1 MQGSEER
8 LLLHR
13 GLWPVILA
21 EFSTSVFWVQ
31 TSASI
36 SVIFMV
42 FCLSTRLAECSV
54 NSEISHGACK
64 LAQTSQIIK
73 KKKKKLLFQAHVAY
87 DTLLR
92 KNPSRVIMC

>member
-21 EFSTSVFWVQ
+21 EFSTSIFWVQ

-54 NSEISHGACK
+54 NPEISRGACK
-64 LAQTSQIIK
+64 LARTSQIIK
-73 KKKKKLLFQAHVAY
+73 KKKKNSCF
-87 DTLLR
+87 
-92 KNPSRVIMC
+92 KNT

>member
-21 EFSTSVFWVQ
+21 EYSTSVFWVQ

-42 FCLSTRLAECSV
+42 FCLFTRLAECSV
-54 NSEISHGACK
+54 NSEISRGACK
-64 LAQTSQIIK
+64 LARTSQIIK
-73 KKKKKLLFQAHVAY
+73 KKKLLFQEHVAY